1 LLKETKP
8 VTFDSFEK
16 DVLPEKIVK
25 SLLSLIKEKQLLP
38 GDKLPPEREL
48 AELMHVG
55 RPALREALRALSI
68 MNVVEVR
75 PGSGTYVTAL
85 QPEQLVAHL
94 DFVFDLDEP
103 SIFHLFDTRKTLEL
117 RTVTLAAQQ
126 ISAEEIAELECCL
139 AEMIAAT
146 DGSESR
152 ESLDRKFHRSIAVA
166 SGNPF
171 LARFVRVV
179 NRLGIQYRR
188 QTDKLPGATGQTARD
203 HQAIIDALRTQD
215 PEIARQRMLQHLEH
229 AEQNLRLL
237 LSDQN

>member
-1 LLKETKP
+1 LKETKP
-8 VTFDSFEK
+8 VTFDTFEK
-16 DVLPEKIVK
+16 NVLPERIVR
-25 SLLSLIKEKQLLP
+25 SLLNLIKEKQLLP

-75 PGSGTYVTAL
+75 PGSGTYVTTL

-94 DFVFDLDEP
+94 DFVFALDEP

-126 ISAEEIAELECCL
+126 ISAAEIAELESCL
-139 AEMIAAT
+139 AEMMTAA

-152 ESLDRKFHRSIAVA
+152 EQLDRKFHRLIALA

-179 NRLGIQYRR
+179 NRLGIQYRC
-188 QTDKLPGATGQTARD
+188 QTDKLPGATAQTVRD
-203 HQAIIDALRTQD
+203 HQAIIAALESHD
-215 PEIARQRMLQHLEH
+215 PEAARQCMLQHLEH

-237 LSDQN
+237 LSDGC

>member
-1 LLKETKP
+1 MRETKP
-8 VTFDSFEK
+8 VTFDTFEK

-75 PGSGTYVTAL
+75 PGSGTYVTTL
-85 QPEQLVAHL
+85 QPEQLIAHL
-94 DFVFDLDEP
+94 DFVFALDEP
-103 SIFHLFDTRKTLEL
+103 SILHLFDTRKTLEL
-117 RTVTLAAQQ
+117 RTVTLAAQC
-126 ISAEEIAELECCL
+126 ISAEEIAELESCL
-139 AEMIAAT
+139 AEMKAAAA
-146 DGSESR
+146 DPESR
-152 ESLDRKFHRSIAVA
+152 ESLDRKFHRLIAIA

-171 LARFVRVV
+171 LARIVRIV
-179 NRLGIQYRR
+179 NRLGIQYRH
-188 QTDKLPGATGQTARD
+188 QADKFPGATAEAASD
-203 HQAIIDALRTQD
+203 HQAIIDALKSRD
-215 PEIARQRMLQHLEH
+215 PKTAHQMMLQHLEH

-237 LSDQN
+237 LSDQG

>member
-1 LLKETKP
+1 LDNTKP
-8 VTFDSFEK
+8 VAFETFEK

-94 DFVFDLDEP
+94 DFVFALDEP
-103 SIFHLFDTRKTLEL
+103 SILHLFDTRKTLEL
-117 RTVTLAAQQ
+117 RTVALAAQY
-126 ISAEEIAELECCL
+126 ISDGEIAELENCL
-139 AEMIAAT
+139 AAMIEAA
-146 DGSESR
+146 DDPENR
-152 ESLDRKFHRSIAVA
+152 ERLDRKFHRLIAIA
-166 SGNPF
+166 SGNLF
-171 LARFVRVV
+171 LARFIRVV
-179 NRLGIQYRR
+179 NRLGIQYRW
-188 QTDKLPGATGQTARD
+188 QTDQFPGATAQAARD
-203 HQAIIDALRTQD
+203 HQAIIDALKAHD
-215 PEIARQRMLQHLEH
+215 PETAHQIMLQHLKH

-237 LSDQN
+237 LSD

>member
-1 LLKETKP
+1 VDNTKP
-8 VTFDSFEK
+8 VAFETFEK
-16 DVLPEKIVK
+16 DVLPERIVK

-94 DFVFDLDEP
+94 DFIFALDEP
-103 SIFHLFDTRKTLEL
+103 SIFQLFDARKTLEL
-117 RTVTLAAQQ
+117 RTVTLAAQN
-126 ISAEEIAELECCL
+126 ITDDEITELENCL
-139 AEMIAAT
+139 REMVEAA
-146 DGSESR
+146 DGSERR
-152 ESLDRKFHRSIAVA
+152 EELDRKFHRIIAIA

-171 LARFVRVV
+171 LTRFVRVV

-188 QTDKLPGATGQTARD
+188 QADGILGATEQAADD
-203 HQAIIDALRTQD
+203 HRAIISALRTGE
-215 PEIARQRMLQHLEH
+215 PELAYQAMLQHLEH
-229 AEQNLRLL
+229 AEHNLTLL
-237 LSDQN
+237 MSD